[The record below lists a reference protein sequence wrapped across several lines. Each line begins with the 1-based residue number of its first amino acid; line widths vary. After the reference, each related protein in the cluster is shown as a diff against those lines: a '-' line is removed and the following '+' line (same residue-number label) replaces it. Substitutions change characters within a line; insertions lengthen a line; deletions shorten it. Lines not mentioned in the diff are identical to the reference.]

1 MKQFITAVITLI
13 SVSTF
18 AGNEVKISEESEAFS
33 VGSKNAIVVT
43 IPFGKA
49 DIVEKELK
57 NELKDWGGK
66 YSSSKGEYK
75 MMQGKLKA
83 VGSKPFDAY
92 AKIIISGNEVKVA
105 VAIDLGGAF
114 LSSREHGAQYTAMC
128 AKLKEFAIKAGNEC
142 VEEELKAEQKI
153 LSSQQKEQKGLE
165 KDKETLLNSIEDY
178 RKRILEA
185 EKKVEEN
192 IKLQETQKGL
202 IETQGKKVVEVEE
215 KKKSIR

>member
-18 AGNEVKISEESEAFS
+18 ANNEVKISEESEAFS

-43 IPFGKA
+43 IPHGKA
-49 DIVEKELK
+49 DIVEKELR

-66 YSSSKGEYK
+66 YSSAKGEYK

-83 VGSKPFDAY
+83 LGSKPFDAY
-92 AKIIISGNEVKVA
+92 AKIIVSGDVVKVA
-105 VAIDLGGAF
+105 VGIDLGGAF

-128 AKLKEFAIKAGNEC
+128 AKLKEFAIKASNEC
-142 VEEELKAEQKI
+142 VDEELKAEQKI
-153 LSSQQKEQKGLE
+153 LSTHNKQQKSLE
-165 KDKETLLNSIEDY
+165 KEKESLLTSIEDY
-178 RKRILEA
+178 KKRILEA
-185 EKKVEEN
+185 EKKIEEN

-202 IETQGKKVVEVEE
+202 IETQGKKVAEVEE
-215 KKKSIR
+215 KKKNIR